1 MLEALIAHVT
11 VVAKP
16 SRVKSHSEIPE
27 PKPSR
32 ALKDL
37 PEPPMICIRMCNVYN
52 ALKQFRAFVKDMTE
66 RFTDI
71 LTEREREMPQ
81 DAQETLDYYVSK
93 VEETFEETTFALQEF
108 LGVLIVFG
116 KDGLQ
121 RSLLQL
127 CYTPTPR
134 ANGLEPT
141 LGELEEMIDVLKEMI
156 EPDLVEDVVGGLRH
170 SMLKAFE
177 RVLLDGG
184 IHRVFDACDADIF
197 RRDLSLLIAFF
208 GQDASVVMSVRN
220 IPAGVSL
227 TEPCVRCESE
237 LACVF
242 CADERCQSNYCLACD
257 TEIHGGAWES
267 HRRHEYA
274 VSKKVRSMIELL
286 DVLHMPT
293 AELLE
298 LYADPQAAIGKGG
311 AFAQKRWKQHGE
323 SSTLELLTK
332 VLVHRDDDLALEFG
346 KRHIEGYETG
356 GVLRGTA
363 DGVTKAGKLGTTVG
377 VGLLKG
383 TMRMG
388 KEATQF
394 ATGRNRGADAADDL
408 DEYLDEFPAGG
419 GGAGGSTAGAGGAR
433 RSSLDDGDLR
443 IDLEVRIPFLQKPAP
458 LALCGRHQV
467 RSELGWLCPS
477 QDTKQK
483 FKGLFKSAKQGTEKL
498 SQLARES
505 FAEGDDLDDVQA
517 RAAAAMAA
525 AHNSG
530 GKLGRLGRLGR
541 R

>member
-1 MLEALIAHVT
+1 MVACLMKYANLMKRHQPAKGREIELAAMLEALVEHIP

-16 SRVKSHSEIPE
+16 TRVGSHSEIPE
-27 PKPSR
+27 PKPSKE
-32 ALKDL
+32 LKDL

-66 RFTDI
+66 TFTEI
-71 LTEREREMPQ
+71 LTERERVMPQ
-81 DAQETLDYYVSK
+81 EAQEKLEYYISK
-93 VEETFEETTFALQEF
+93 VEQTFEDATFELQEF

-116 KDGLQ
+116 QDGLQ

-134 ANGLEPT
+134 ATGLEPT

-156 EPDLVEDVVGGLRH
+156 EPDLVEDVVGGIRH

-184 IHRVFDACDADIF
+184 INRVFDACDADIF

-208 GQDASVVMSVRN
+208 GQDAHAVMSVHN

-227 TEPCVRCESE
+227 TEPCVRCELE

-257 TEIHGGAWES
+257 QEIHGGAWES
-267 HRRHEYA
+267 HRRHEYPL
-274 VSKKVRSMIELL
+274 SKKVRSLIELL
-286 DVLHMPT
+286 DVMHMPT
-293 AELLE
+293 PELLE
-298 LYADPQAAIGKGG
+298 LYADPQAAIGMGG

-332 VLVHRDDDLALEFG
+332 VLVHRDDDLAIEFG
-346 KRHIEGYETG
+346 KRYIEGYETG

-388 KEATQF
+388 KGATHF
-394 ATGRNRGADAADDL
+394 ATGKYRGAGAGDDL
-408 DEYLDEFPAGG
+408 DEYLDEDPTDG
-419 GGAGGSTAGAGGAR
+419 GGADGSAAAGGGAR

-443 IDLEVRIPFLQKPAP
+443 IDLEVRTQLHLLILHCLQ
-458 LALCGRHQV
+458 Q
-467 RSELGWLCPS
+467 
-477 QDTKQK
+477 T
-483 FKGLFKSAKQGTEKL
+483 TE
-498 SQLARES
+498 RR
-505 FAEGDDLDDVQA
+505 QA
-517 RAAAAMAA
+517 
-525 AHNSG
+525 
-530 GKLGRLGRLGR
+530 
-541 R
+541 